1 MARGGIGFLRATYQ
15 NLKTPGLH
23 GDGGNLYLQVS
34 VGPAGNLRRSWIFR
48 YQLKGRKPR
57 DMGLGPISDVTLV
70 EAREIARQYRKLVKE
85 GVDPIEERNARIAR
99 NLAANATVM
108 TFDQAAESYM
118 RQHRAGWTPDH
129 AAQWASSLKT
139 HVSPVIGKMSVA
151 DINTTHVM
159 KVLEPLW
166 REKTETASRVR
177 GRVESVLGWATV
189 SGYRAGDNPAR
200 WRGHLGNLLARRSKV
215 RAVKHHP
222 ALAYAE
228 MSDFMQELRA
238 RRGMAALALEFAVL
252 TCVRSADVFNARHAD
267 IDRTS
272 RTWTIPAFSKTG
284 KPHRVPLSAAA
295 LAAFDKARK
304 IVTEIGGRVGGS
316 EFAFP
321 NDVTGARLSQNAMLH
336 VLNRMGRAGVMT
348 THGCRAS
355 FRTWAQERTNFA
367 WELAEMALGH
377 QVGDV
382 VERAYARGDAFKKR
396 VAIMEAWANFL
407 ATPTQPATV
416 IPLAR
421 AGA

>member
-85 GVDPIEERNARIAR
+85 GVDPIEERSARIAR

>member
-1 MARGGIGFLRATYQ
+1 
-15 NLKTPGLH
+15 
-23 GDGGNLYLQVS
+23 
-34 VGPAGNLRRSWIFR
+34 
-48 YQLKGRKPR
+48 
-57 DMGLGPISDVTLV
+57 
-70 EAREIARQYRKLVKE
+70 
-85 GVDPIEERNARIAR
+85 
-99 NLAANATVM
+99 
-108 TFDQAAESYM
+108 
-118 RQHRAGWTPDH
+118 
-129 AAQWASSLKT
+129 
-139 HVSPVIGKMSVA
+139 
-151 DINTTHVM
+151 
-159 KVLEPLW
+159 
-166 REKTETASRVR
+166 
-177 GRVESVLGWATV
+177 VLGWATV